1 LRKLLI
7 CIIILAI
14 IVVPVMAEDITAP
27 PAPEEAEKYMPDEPQ
42 SFSEGLVYI
51 IKMAISD
58 IEPELAS
65 AGSLCAT
72 VIAVSLLYSVTKQF
86 LGQSKYV
93 ADLVATVLVGL
104 LLLLPTN
111 TMIGLG
117 RQTVENLSN
126 YGKLLIPVMTT
137 SLAAE
142 GAVTTSGAL
151 YGGTTAFSAMLNG
164 AISNCIIPLLYIY
177 LCLSLINSILSDDS
191 LKRLRD
197 LAKGMTVWSMK
208 TIMYIYTA
216 YMTITGV
223 ISGTVDASALKA
235 TKLAISTAVPIIGGV
250 LSDASETVL
259 LSAGITK
266 NAVGI
271 YGLLVMISLWIGPFI
286 KIGTQYLLLK
296 LAGMVAG
303 LFASKQ
309 FVELLTDFTS
319 AMGMVLSMIGVQTLL
334 LIVSTVCFMRG
345 VT

>member
-1 LRKLLI
+1 MRKFLI
-7 CIIILAI
+7 CVIFLAI

-42 SFSEGLVYI
+42 TFSEGLIYV
-51 IKMAISD
+51 IKTAIGD

-65 AGSLCAT
+65 AGSLCAA
-72 VIAVSLLYSVTKQF
+72 VIAVSLLSSVTQHF

-93 ADLVATVLVGL
+93 ADLVTTVLAGL

-117 RQTVENLSN
+117 RQTVDALSN

-137 SLAAE
+137 SMAAE
-142 GAVTTSGAL
+142 GAITTSGAL
-151 YGGTTAFSAMLNG
+151 YGGTTAFSAILSG

-177 LCLSLINSILSDDS
+177 LCISMVNSILSDDS

-197 LAKGMTVWSMK
+197 LSKGMTVWSMK
-208 TIMYIYTA
+208 TIMYVYTA

-235 TKLAISTAVPIIGGV
+235 TKLAISTAVPVIGGV

-259 LSAGITK
+259 LSAGIAK
-266 NAVGI
+266 NTVGI

-286 KIGTQYLLLK
+286 KIGAQYLLLK

-303 LFASKQ
+303 IFASKQ
-309 FVELLTDFTS
+309 FVDLLTDFTS

-334 LIVSTVCFMRG
+334 LIVGTVCFMRG